1 MSNGWIPQ
9 ARTIFA
15 SCIPQLT
22 CVLSG
27 PSANCIKFAVG
38 KQVPT
43 SLTQGGARLSHHPMS
58 SEDTPKKANRC
69 TQPTAQITS
78 KPTDSCASLDRP
90 FVSMFGGLGKEG
102 QLGPW
107 LRAGAVSAWYGGVVR
122 SEDRALFSA
131 C

>member
-1 MSNGWIPQ
+1 
-9 ARTIFA
+9 
-15 SCIPQLT
+15 
-22 CVLSG
+22 
-27 PSANCIKFAVG
+27 
-38 KQVPT
+38 
-43 SLTQGGARLSHHPMS
+43 MS

-69 TQPTAQITS
+69 TQPTAQITA
-78 KPTDSCASLDRP
+78 KPTDSCAPLDRP

>member
-1 MSNGWIPQ
+1 MGAFLRLEQFS
-9 ARTIFA
+9 R
-15 SCIPQLT
+15 CIPQLT
-22 CVLSG
+22 CVRPVRAIG
-27 PSANCIKFAVG
+27 NCIKFAVG

-58 SEDTPKKANRC
+58 SEDTPKKKANRC
-69 TQPTAQITS
+69 TQPTAQITA
-78 KPTDSCASLDRP
+78 KPTDSCAPLDRP